1 MLTGTARP
9 LVVLLLEV
17 LHVEV
22 ALLLAAVRTSQTVLQ
37 MTLLTPR
44 LPG

>member
-1 MLTGTARP
+1 MLAGTARP
-9 LVVLLLEV
+9 LVVLQVEV

-44 LPG
+44 LPE